1 MRRLE
6 LQDHWSPQESST
18 QSYIHVVLYR
28 KPRANQTLLLAPVR
42 PVTGTPNTLQLGA
55 SFLLAAGWGWHK
67 QNPGHRDQV
76 SNCVAGGQATHYT
89 YLNVAALLPHNFTCI
104 ERSFQELE

>member
-6 LQDHWSPQESST
+6 FQDHWSPQESST

-42 PVTGTPNTLQLGA
+42 PVTGTPNTLQA
-55 SFLLAAGWGWHK
+55 WRFILAGSWVGLA
-67 QNPGHRDQV
+67 
-76 SNCVAGGQATHYT
+76 
-89 YLNVAALLPHNFTCI
+89 
-104 ERSFQELE
+104 